1 MLAIDRSLYQILI
14 KLGSIFK
21 LGPDGLYFPGTP
33 QIYLKPFLPH
43 TARTPQ
49 SPVIVIYGIFG
60 AKIIIITRRSPY
72 PGAQCQILRFHHR
85 RSQCAYP
92 LVGRN
97 NLPDASIRRKLHL
110 IHAELAVKATV
121 GVRVVMPVVHY
132 IIVIP
137 FLQDTVMSRAVH
149 RPVLIRFQNAALIF
163 VRSQRMVRSSILHP
177 VSMVMARA
185 RGIHEII
192 DSIPLQYKRSLKKVN
207 RLRIRYEPRFRKP
220 LQVGSHFSSSA
231 TETFIDSPRSPIQV
245 HGTVIIYKSLSIQCN
260 RIGHEAVGNKH
271 RLAFTQDILPGSPGR
286 LAHPAMNDT
295 RLAIK
300 IIIPAI
306 RMPDHIRGPYPM
318 AVGPV
323 HGHQRPVYKILAR
336 PHLGR
341 SESRTAAVRSGI
353 HVIRVAKLLYRR
365 IGKVSGNHRITRP
378 RRVMLLAG
386 KPRNR
391 PQQQKSGH

>member
-192 DSIPLQYKRSLKKVN
+192 DSIPLQYKRSLKKSTASVFGMSRVSVN
-207 RLRIRYEPRFRKP
+207 PF
-220 LQVGSHFSSSA
+220 
-231 TETFIDSPRSPIQV
+231 
-245 HGTVIIYKSLSIQCN
+245 
-260 RIGHEAVGNKH
+260 
-271 RLAFTQDILPGSPGR
+271 
-286 LAHPAMNDT
+286 
-295 RLAIK
+295 
-300 IIIPAI
+300 
-306 RMPDHIRGPYPM
+306 
-318 AVGPV
+318 
-323 HGHQRPVYKILAR
+323 
-336 PHLGR
+336 
-341 SESRTAAVRSGI
+341 RSG
-353 HVIRVAKLLYRR
+353 VIFQLRNRNLYRFPTFPNT
-365 IGKVSGNHRITRP
+365 ST
-378 RRVMLLAG
+378 
-386 KPRNR
+386 RNR
-391 PQQQKSGH
+391 HHLQKSVHPV